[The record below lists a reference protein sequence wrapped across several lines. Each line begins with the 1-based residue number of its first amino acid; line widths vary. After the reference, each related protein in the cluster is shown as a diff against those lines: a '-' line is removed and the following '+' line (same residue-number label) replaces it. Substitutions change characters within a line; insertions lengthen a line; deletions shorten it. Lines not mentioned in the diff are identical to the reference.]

1 MNKFFTI
8 GYGGRKPEEL
18 LQLLSDNSV
27 KAIVDVRL
35 RPDKAHMGSFV
46 KAKSAE
52 KGIERL
58 LSTGGIEYY
67 SLVELGNVFM
77 DYCDW
82 RERYATLLEQTKD
95 LLVSRLDGIPTPF
108 CLMCAE
114 KRVSECH
121 RQQIAEHLCSLYGY
135 TVEHIE

>member
-46 KAKSAE
+46 KAKSQE

-58 LSTGGIEYY
+58 LATGGIEYY

-77 DYCDW
+77 DY
-82 RERYATLLEQTKD
+82 
-95 LLVSRLDGIPTPF
+95 
-108 CLMCAE
+108 
-114 KRVSECH
+114 
-121 RQQIAEHLCSLYGY
+121 
-135 TVEHIE
+135 